1 MCSKRGMDAFGT
13 RSECLKRGVDAF
25 GTRCECV
32 RSGAW
37 MHSERGLNVFE
48 AGRGCIRNEV

>member
-1 MCSKRGMDAFGT
+1 MCSKRGVDAFGT
-13 RSECLKRGVDAF
+13 RSECSKRGVDAF

-37 MHSERGLNVFE
+37 MHSERGLNV
-48 AGRGCIRNEV
+48 